1 MADKSL
7 PEQDLQS
14 QVAPGAEER
23 HREERRKLLRRAAI
37 GLPVVLGSV
46 YSRTVWAQ
54 SSTGSATGSNGNL
67 IQPAQ
72 PRTNRRFT

>member
-7 PEQDLQS
+7 PERDLQS
-14 QVAPGAEER
+14 QVAPDAEER

-46 YSRTVWAQ
+46 HSRTVWAA
-54 SSTGSATGSNGNL
+54 STTGSAVGSHAA
-67 IQPAQ
+67 IQNN
-72 PRTNRRFT
+72 TIRRFP